1 MMSDEKFII
10 YHSSL
15 IILLPIFVPQQ
26 NNWVSDHAQFLKSN

>member
-15 IILLPIFVPQQ
+15 IILLPIFASQQ
-26 NNWVSDHAQFLKSN
+26 NNWASDRVQFLKSN